1 MEKTMT
7 YAFAAVFAA
16 FIAVSTVV
24 PNWLLIVPVALAV
37 SEAALSYRRSRA

>member
-7 YAFAAVFAA
+7 YAFAVAFAA
-16 FIAVSTVV
+16 FIAVSTVI
-24 PNWLLIVPVALAV
+24 PNWLLIAPVALAI